1 MRRDGRTTQTGFD
14 VSPDDQP
21 FYPRFEDAI
30 EGAEFVIYDREQPR
44 GWLSA
49 ERPMEVRR

>member
-1 MRRDGRTTQTGFD
+1 MTKTRNPDRRSADR
-14 VSPDDQP
+14 
-21 FYPRFEDAI
+21 PRFEAAI
-30 EGAEFVIYDREQPR
+30 EADEFVIYDREQPR